1 MRSSISTASVID
13 VHAELARQI
22 VDAAA
27 SHRTD
32 GRSRDAAQLVRI
44 GLPHPGIDP
53 LAWLQQQ
60 NADVR
65 IYWAGRNDGLE
76 VAGVGYADTVSKE
89 APIDYNAVLQRLRS
103 SIGSGPGDLR
113 YFGGIRFDRYHEV
126 SREWAPYSAYRF
138 WLPRF
143 ELQRQGETTRLIC
156 NLAFPEDKDRIPKVL
171 RSLSDLSAGV
181 SPDKDESEDLPL
193 SREDLPDRNRWNE
206 SIDWSLRAFEDQRL
220 EKIVLAR
227 RTTLSFARRL
237 DPVLLLD
244 RIRPITN
251 DCYHFLF
258 QPERGTAFIGATPE
272 RLLSRSGRY
281 IATEAVAGTRPRGET
296 TETDAGL
303 IDQLLRS
310 EKDRREHD
318 YVRQSVAASMAPLC
332 TSFQQDEEVSIM
344 LLARRMHLF
353 SSMWGMLS
361 DKVSDADLMRALHP
375 TPAVGGVPTKVAM
388 EAIAHHEPFDRG
400 WYAGPVGWIGGNAS
414 EFAVGIRSAL
424 VEHNRISLYAGAG
437 IVEGS
442 TAEDEWEEIEQKIS
456 DFTKSL
462 TGT

>member
-1 MRSSISTASVID
+1 VRNHTSTVSAAE

-32 GRSRDAAQLVRI
+32 GRSSEAAQLVRI
-44 GLPHPGIDP
+44 ALPHPDVDP
-53 LAWLQQQ
+53 LAWLQCQTG
-60 NADVR
+60 DIR

-76 VAGVGYADTVSKE
+76 VAGVGFADTVSNE

-103 SIGSGPGDLR
+103 SMGSGPGDLR
-113 YFGGIRFDRYHEV
+113 YFGGIRFDRYHDV

-143 ELQRQGETTRLIC
+143 ELQRQGDTTRLIC
-156 NLAFPEDKDRIPKVL
+156 NLAFPEDTDRISEIL
-171 RSLSDLSAGV
+171 DDLEALV
-181 SPDKDESEDLPL
+181 PDPPFDMDGSSDLPL
-193 SREDLPDRNRWNE
+193 SRTDFPDRTDWE
-206 SIDWSLRAFEDQRL
+206 SSIDWSLQAFEEQRL

-227 RTTLSFARRL
+227 KTVLSFARPL
-237 DPVLLLD
+237 DPVVLLD
-244 RIRPITN
+244 RVRSITH

-258 QPERGTAFIGATPE
+258 QPHKDTAFIGATPE

-281 IATEAVAGTRPRGET
+281 IATEAVAGTRPRGESA
-296 TETDAGL
+296 DADAVL

-310 EKDRREHD
+310 EKDRREHA
-318 YVRQSVAASMAPLC
+318 YVRQSVAASLAPLC
-332 TSFQQDEEVSIM
+332 TSFQQDEEVSVM
-344 LLARRMHLF
+344 RLARRIHLF
-353 SSMWGMLS
+353 ASMWGVLA
-361 DKVSDADLMRALHP
+361 DRVSDADLMRALHP

-400 WYAGPVGWIGGNAS
+400 WYAGPVGWIGANAS

-424 VEHNRISLYAGAG
+424 VERNKISLYAGAG

-442 TAEDEWEEIEQKIS
+442 TAQGEWDEIEQKIS

>member
-1 MRSSISTASVID
+1 VRSFTSATSTDEIY
-13 VHAELARQI
+13 AELGRQI

-32 GRSRDAAQLVRI
+32 GRSSEAAQLVRI
-44 GLPHPGIDP
+44 ALPHPNVDP
-53 LAWLQQQ
+53 LRWLQQQ
-60 NADVR
+60 SADVR

-113 YFGGIRFDRYHEV
+113 YFGGIRFDRYHDV
-126 SREWAPYSAYRF
+126 AKEWAPYSAYRF

-143 ELQRQGETTRLIC
+143 ELQREGDTTRLIC
-156 NLAFPEDKDRIPKVL
+156 NLAFPEDTDRISQVL
-171 RSLSDLSAGV
+171 DELSALNTEAE
-181 SPDKDESEDLPL
+181 SIPDQTLELPL
-193 SREDLPDRNRWNE
+193 SREDLPDREHWDS
-206 SIDWSLRAFEDQRL
+206 SIDWSLDAFAQQRL

-227 RTTLSFARRL
+227 KTILSFPAGL
-237 DPVLLLD
+237 DPVALLD
-244 RIRPITN
+244 RVKAITS

-258 QPERGTAFIGATPE
+258 QPQRGTAFIGATPE

-281 IATEAVAGTRPRGET
+281 IATEAVAGTRPRGENAVS
-296 TETDAGL
+296 DADL

-310 EKDRREHD
+310 EKDRREHA
-318 YVRQSVAASMAPLC
+318 YVRQSVAAALAPLC
-332 TSFQQDEEVSIM
+332 TSFQQDEEVSVM
-344 LLARRMHLF
+344 RLSRRLHLF
-353 SSMWGMLS
+353 ASMWGVLS

-375 TPAVGGVPTKVAM
+375 TPAVGGVPTKIAM

-400 WYAGPVGWIGGNAS
+400 WYAGPVGWIGANAS

-424 VEHNRISLYAGAG
+424 VERNRISLYAGAG

-442 TAEDEWEEIEQKIS
+442 TAQGEWDEIEQKIS

>member
-1 MRSSISTASVID
+1 MRSSLTTAPVTD
-13 VHAELARQI
+13 VHAELGRQI

-32 GRSRDAAQLVRI
+32 GRSGDVAQLVRI
-44 GLPHPGIDP
+44 GLPHPNTDP
-53 LAWLQQQ
+53 LVWLQQQ
-60 NADVR
+60 ASDVR

-126 SREWAPYSAYRF
+126 SREWAPFSAYRF

-143 ELQRQGETTRLIC
+143 ELQRQGDATRLIC
-156 NLAFPEDKDRIPKVL
+156 NLAFPEDSDRISDVL
-171 RSLSDLSAGV
+171 RELSELSAGV
-181 SPDKDESEDLPL
+181 AANLDGSGDMPL
-193 SREDLPDRNRWNE
+193 SREDIPDREHWE
-206 SIDWSLRAFEDQRL
+206 SSINWSLRAFDEQRL

-227 RTTLSFARRL
+227 KTILSFASRL

-244 RIRPITN
+244 RIRPITS

-258 QPERGTAFIGATPE
+258 QPERGVAFIGATPE

-296 TETDAGL
+296 TSGDAAL

-310 EKDRREHD
+310 EKDRREHN

-344 LLARRMHLF
+344 LLTRRMHLF

-400 WYAGPVGWIGGNAS
+400 WYAGPVGWIGANAS

-424 VEHNRISLYAGAG
+424 VERNRISLYAGAG

-442 TAEDEWEEIEQKIS
+442 TPEGEWEEIEQKIS

>member
-1 MRSSISTASVID
+1 V
-13 VHAELARQI
+13 
-22 VDAAA
+22 
-27 SHRTD
+27 
-32 GRSRDAAQLVRI
+32 AQLVRI
-44 GLPHPGIDP
+44 GLPHPNTDP
-53 LAWLQQQ
+53 LVWLQQQ
-60 NADVR
+60 ASDVR

-126 SREWAPYSAYRF
+126 SREWAPFSAYRF

-143 ELQRQGETTRLIC
+143 ELQRQGDATRLIC
-156 NLAFPEDKDRIPKVL
+156 NLAFPEDSDRISDVL
-171 RSLSDLSAGV
+171 RELSELSAGV
-181 SPDKDESEDLPL
+181 AANLDGSGDMPL
-193 SREDLPDRNRWNE
+193 SREDIPDREHWE
-206 SIDWSLRAFEDQRL
+206 SSINWSLRAFDEQRL

-227 RTTLSFARRL
+227 KTILSFASRL

-244 RIRPITN
+244 RIRPITS

-258 QPERGTAFIGATPE
+258 QPERGVAFIGATPE

-296 TETDAGL
+296 TSGDAAL

-310 EKDRREHD
+310 EKDRREHN

-344 LLARRMHLF
+344 LLTRRMHLF

-400 WYAGPVGWIGGNAS
+400 WYAGPVGWIGANAS

-424 VEHNRISLYAGAG
+424 VERNRISLYAGAG

-442 TAEDEWEEIEQKIS
+442 TPEGEWEEIEQKIS

>member
-1 MRSSISTASVID
+1 MRNPVSTATAADI
-13 VHAELARQI
+13 HAELARQI
-22 VDAAA
+22 FDAAA

-32 GRSRDAAQLVRI
+32 GRSSDAAQLVRI
-44 GLPHPGIDP
+44 VLPHPNVDP
-53 LAWLQQQ
+53 LAWLQSQA
-60 NADVR
+60 ADVR

-76 VAGVGYADTVSKE
+76 VAGVGYADTVYKE

-113 YFGGIRFDRYHEV
+113 YFGGIRFDRYHDV

-143 ELQRQGETTRLIC
+143 ELQREGDVTRLIC
-156 NLAFPEDKDRIPKVL
+156 NLAFPEDRDAITDVL
-171 RSLSDLSAGV
+171 EELSAL
-181 SPDKDESEDLPL
+181 SKDPPEPFDTDVDLPL
-193 SREDLPDRNRWNE
+193 SREDLPDRRQWE
-206 SIDWSLRAFEDQRL
+206 TSIDWSLRAFDEQQL

-227 RTTLSFARRL
+227 KTVLSFANRL
-237 DPVLLLD
+237 DPVMLLD
-244 RIRPITN
+244 RVRSITN

-258 QPERGTAFIGATPE
+258 QPENGTAFIGATPE

-281 IATEAVAGTRPRGET
+281 IATEAVAGTRPRGDNRAS
-296 TETDAGL
+296 DAAL
-303 IDQLLRS
+303 IEQLLQS
-310 EKDRREHD
+310 EKDRREHA
-318 YVRQSVAASMAPLC
+318 YVRQSVAAALAPLC
-332 TSFQQDEEVSIM
+332 TSFQQDEEVSVM
-344 LLARRMHLF
+344 RLARRMHLF
-353 SSMWGMLS
+353 AGMWGVLS

-400 WYAGPVGWIGGNAS
+400 WYAGPVGWIGANAS

-424 VEHNRISLYAGAG
+424 VERNRIALYAGAG

-442 TAEDEWEEIEQKIS
+442 TAEGEWEEIEQKIS

>member
-1 MRSSISTASVID
+1 M
-13 VHAELARQI
+13 
-22 VDAAA
+22 
-27 SHRTD
+27 
-32 GRSRDAAQLVRI
+32 AQLVRI
-44 GLPHPGIDP
+44 GLPHPNIDP
-53 LAWLQQQ
+53 LVWLQQQ
-60 NADVR
+60 ASDVR

-126 SREWAPYSAYRF
+126 SREWAPFSAYRF

-156 NLAFPEDKDRIPKVL
+156 NLAFPEDTDRISDVL
-171 RSLSDLSAGV
+171 RELSELSAGV
-181 SPDKDESEDLPL
+181 AANLDGSDDMPL
-193 SREDLPDRNRWNE
+193 SREDIPNREQWE
-206 SIDWSLRAFEDQRL
+206 SSIDWSLRAFDEQRL

-227 RTTLSFARRL
+227 KTILSFASRL

-244 RIRPITN
+244 RIRPITS

-258 QPERGTAFIGATPE
+258 QPERDIAFIGATPE

-296 TETDAGL
+296 TSGDAAL

-310 EKDRREHD
+310 EKDRREHN

-344 LLARRMHLF
+344 LLTRRMHLF

-375 TPAVGGVPTKVAM
+375 TPAVGGVPTKIAM

-400 WYAGPVGWIGGNAS
+400 WYAGPVGWIGANAS

-424 VEHNRISLYAGAG
+424 VERNRISLYAGAG

-442 TAEDEWEEIEQKIS
+442 TPDGEWEEIEQKIS

>member
-1 MRSSISTASVID
+1 MRSPVSTASAADI
-13 VHAELARQI
+13 HAELARQI

-32 GRSRDAAQLVRI
+32 GRSGDGAQLVRI
-44 GLPHPGIDP
+44 ALPYPNLDP
-53 LAWLQQQ
+53 LVWLHAQS
-60 NADVR
+60 ADVR

-76 VAGVGYADTVSKE
+76 VAGVGCADSVSKE

-103 SIGSGPGDLR
+103 AIGSGPGDLR
-113 YFGGIRFDRYHEV
+113 YFGGIRFDRYHDV
-126 SREWAPYSAYRF
+126 SPEWAPYSAYRF

-143 ELQRQGETTRLIC
+143 ELQREGDVTRLIC
-156 NLAFPEDKDRIPKVL
+156 NLAFPEDGDRIAEIQD
-171 RSLSDLSAGV
+171 DLSELSTKPPG
-181 SPDKDESEDLPL
+181 SPDTAVDLPL
-193 SREDLPDRNRWNE
+193 SRQDLPDRDQWE
-206 SIDWSLRAFEDQRL
+206 SSIDWALKAFEEQQM

-227 RTTLSFARRL
+227 KTILSFSRRL
-237 DPVLLLD
+237 DPVMLLD
-244 RIRPITN
+244 RVRSITN

-258 QPERGTAFIGATPE
+258 QPVKGTAFIGATPE

-281 IATEAVAGTRPRGET
+281 IATEAVAGTRPRGDSGV
-296 TETDAGL
+296 TDAAL
-303 IDQLLRS
+303 IEQLLES
-310 EKDRREHD
+310 EKDRREHA
-318 YVRQSVAASMAPLC
+318 YVRQSVAAALAPLC
-332 TSFQQDEEVSIM
+332 TSFQQDEEVSVM
-344 LLARRMHLF
+344 RLARRMHLF
-353 SSMWGMLS
+353 ASMWGVLA
-361 DKVSDADLMRALHP
+361 DRVSDADLMRALHP

-400 WYAGPVGWIGGNAS
+400 WYAGPVGWIGANAS

-424 VEHNRISLYAGAG
+424 VEGNRVALYAGAG

-442 TAEDEWEEIEQKIS
+442 TAEGEWDEIEQKIS

>member
-1 MRSSISTASVID
+1 M
-13 VHAELARQI
+13 
-22 VDAAA
+22 
-27 SHRTD
+27 
-32 GRSRDAAQLVRI
+32 AQLVRI
-44 GLPHPGIDP
+44 GLPHPNIDP
-53 LAWLQQQ
+53 LVWLQQQ
-60 NADVR
+60 ASDVR

-126 SREWAPYSAYRF
+126 SREWAPFSAYRF

-143 ELQRQGETTRLIC
+143 ELQRQGDATRLIC
-156 NLAFPEDKDRIPKVL
+156 NLAFPEDSDRISDVL
-171 RSLSDLSAGV
+171 RELSELSAGV
-181 SPDKDESEDLPL
+181 AANLDGSGDMPL
-193 SREDLPDRNRWNE
+193 SREDIPDREHWE
-206 SIDWSLRAFEDQRL
+206 SSINWSLRAFDEQRL

-227 RTTLSFARRL
+227 KTILSFASRL

-244 RIRPITN
+244 RIRPITS

-258 QPERGTAFIGATPE
+258 QPERGVAFIGATPE

-296 TETDAGL
+296 TSGDAAL

-310 EKDRREHD
+310 EKDRREHN

-344 LLARRMHLF
+344 LLTRRMHLF

-400 WYAGPVGWIGGNAS
+400 WYAGPVGWIGANAS

-424 VEHNRISLYAGAG
+424 VERNRISLYAGAG

-442 TAEDEWEEIEQKIS
+442 TPEGEWEEIEQKIS